1 MRILTF
7 DLEEWFHIL
16 DVDASRDISNWHSF
30 EKRVEYNTEVLRE
43 VLNQYNIKATFFCLG
58 WVAEKYPAL
67 IKKLHNDGH
76 DIGSH
81 GYYHQLVYKQSK
93 EEFYDDLTKSL
104 DVLENI
110 IGEKV
115 TMYRAPGFSINSES
129 LWAFN
134 TLMECGIKVDCS
146 LRPSILAKEFE
157 GFNPNNFNG
166 IYYLNHKGKKLDLL
180 YVNSLRFLNKE
191 LFLSGGGYFRLLPT
205 EIFKRWT
212 NSSQYFMTYFHPRD
226 FDPDQR
232 TLPGLSAI
240 RRFKS
245 YYGLASSL
253 DKLKKV
259 LGEFEFTSISN
270 VLAHQEIKEQKE
282 LTLRGSEELFATL
295 ARAQA

>member
-16 DVDASRDISNWHSF
+16 DVDASRDINNWHSF

-58 WVAEKYPAL
+58 WVAEKYPEL
-67 IKKLHNDGH
+67 IKKLHKDGH

-110 IGEKV
+110 IGNKV

-129 LWAFN
+129 LWAFD

-157 GFNPNNFNG
+157 GFDPNNFNG
-166 IYYLNHKGKKLDLL
+166 IYYLNHKGQKLDLL

-212 NSSQYFMTYFHPRD
+212 NNSQYFMTYFHPRD

-232 TLPGLSAI
+232 TLPGLSAM

-259 LGEFEFTSISN
+259 LGQFEFTSISN
-270 VLAHQEIKEQKE
+270 VLERQEIIEQKE
-282 LTLRGSEELFATL
+282 LTLKGSEELFTTL